1 MQNFDYN
8 DPLSAQAESAK
19 ANLLRARQA
28 QEYRTPQGPGMVGRV
43 YVGAHPLQGL
53 AEVLRTQK
61 AANQEDIYS
70 QELKDIGAQRQK
82 ALVEGLR
89 TFNDTYSGTPAVAPQ
104 RTDAAIP
111 AFDEADAAAQQSN
124 VGGYSGVTGGQAAV
138 KGNPLAAITGLS
150 NSVNPMLAQ
159 AGIGMLAQYPQQ
171 REAAL
176 QRAADKQEERTWRSQ
191 EKELDRQNRADM
203 IRLTA
208 ENRKPT
214 GGGSAGPDWKYDAGS
229 DTWVKPPS
237 AEFPT
242 GQTTPNAGK
251 AASFKN
257 FNYLANNMTGDDDKG
272 GIISRTA
279 QGGYFGLG
287 GALGGGTQAAKEF
300 DNNVEQMSTELRTV
314 FRIPGE
320 GALSDKE
327 QAQYGI
333 QLPKRGN
340 DPELNRSIIRD
351 LKVRMGNRV
360 DPQGGQQSPNQPK
373 PKAGGPKVGDA
384 QDGFVFIGGNPADPK
399 SWKKQ

>member
-1 MQNFDYN
+1 MIDVNN
-8 DPLSAQAESAK
+8 TDPATIAAQLRMKRGMGYEYK
-19 ANLLRARQA
+19 A
-28 QEYRTPQGPGMVGRV
+28 PQGQMIGRV
-43 YVGAHPLQGL
+43 YVGSNPLQHVAEALRGYQATQDQSQGL
-53 AEVLRTQK
+53 
-61 AANQEDIYS
+61 
-70 QELKDIGAQRQK
+70 QELKDIQKQRQE
-82 ALVEGLR
+82 ALVSGLR
-89 TFNDTYSGTPAVAPQ
+89 DFNDTYSGKAAVAPQ
-104 RTDAAIP
+104 RTEAAIP

-124 VGGYSGVTGGQAAV
+124 VSGYSDMTGGQAAV
-138 KGNPLAAITGLS
+138 KGNPLAAITGLAS
-150 NSVNPMLAQ
+150 STNPMLAQ
-159 AGIGMLAQYPQQ
+159 SGVGMLAQYPQQ
-171 REAAL
+171 QAEAKAK
-176 QRAADKQEERTWRSQ
+176 AAQIERQ
-191 EKELDRQNRADM
+191 EKAD
-203 IRLTA
+203 A
-208 ENRKPT
+208 ERERHNKVMEANTIAAINARNS
-214 GGGSAGPDWKYDAGS
+214 GGGKPAGPDWKYDAGS

-257 FNYLANNMTGDDDKG
+257 FNYLANNMTGEDDKG
-272 GIISRTA
+272 GIIAKTA
-279 QGGYFGLG
+279 QGGYFGVG
-287 GALGGGTQAAKEF
+287 GLLGGGTQAAKEF

-360 DPQGGQQSPNQPK
+360 DPQATAQTPNQPK